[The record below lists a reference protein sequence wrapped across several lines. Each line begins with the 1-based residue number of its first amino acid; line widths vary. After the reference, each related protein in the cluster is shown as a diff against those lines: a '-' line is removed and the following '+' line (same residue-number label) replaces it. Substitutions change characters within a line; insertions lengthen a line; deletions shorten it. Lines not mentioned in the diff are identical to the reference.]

1 MENEDW
7 IIIVMKI
14 WLDDSCTNCKPNS
27 NFKQYFE
34 ANESLVE
41 ETYNLIEK
49 YKLFEEFAN

>member
-7 IIIVMKI
+7 IIIMMKN
-14 WLDDSCTNCKPNS
+14 WLDESCTNCKPNS

-49 YKLFEEFAN
+49 